1 MNEVDI
7 KPSFPFSLKVFGNA
21 LVLKQQFIN
30 LKKLF
35 FTSKKENLK
44 NNNPNTANQMM
55 IKNKEYQKKGE
66 SNSHFLDNSNETDSL
81 TIEEILDTL
90 IETEKKEKDQRK
102 EDF

>member
-35 FTSKKENLK
+35 FTSKQESVK
-44 NNNPNTANQMM
+44 NNQNTTNQMM
-55 IKNKEYQKKGE
+55 IKNKDYQKKGD